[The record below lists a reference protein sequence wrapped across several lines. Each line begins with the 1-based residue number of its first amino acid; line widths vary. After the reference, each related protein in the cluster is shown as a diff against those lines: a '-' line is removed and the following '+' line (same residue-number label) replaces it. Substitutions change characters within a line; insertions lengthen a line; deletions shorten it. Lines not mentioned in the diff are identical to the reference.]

1 MGRITASTTIE
12 ELAAIVSTTLEAAG
26 ISAVLS
32 GGAVVSI
39 YTNNEY
45 ESSDLDFISHESTG
59 RIAEAIAAL
68 GFKREGRMFF
78 HPRTPLFVEFPAGP
92 LAIGDQLI
100 RATEVAEKKTP
111 AGTIR
116 LLTPTQSVMDR
127 LAAYF
132 HWNDLQSLDQAVMVA
147 SSQKISLNKL
157 ETWARREGAS
167 DKLAKFKQQLA
178 ARKRQGITRRPPRA

>member
-1 MGRITASTTIE
+1 MERITATTTVE
-12 ELAAIVSTTLEAAG
+12 ELAALVSTTLEAAG
-26 ISAVLS
+26 IAAVLS

-45 ESSDLDFISHESTG
+45 ESNDLDFISPASTN
-59 RIAEAIAAL
+59 RIAEAMASL
-68 GFKREGRMFF
+68 GFQREGRMFS

-92 LAIGDQLI
+92 LAIGDELI
-100 RATEVAEKKTP
+100 RPSEVGEKRTA
-111 AGTIR
+111 AGTIM
-116 LLTPTQSVMDR
+116 LLTPTQCVMDR

-147 SSQKISLNKL
+147 SSQKISFAKL
-157 ETWARREGAS
+157 DAWAKREGAT

-178 ARKRQGITRRPPRA
+178 ARKRSS

>member
-1 MGRITASTTIE
+1 MERITASTTIE
-12 ELAAIVSTTLEAAG
+12 ELAALVSTTLEEAG

-45 ESSDLDFISHESTG
+45 ESSDLDFISPASTG
-59 RIAEAIAAL
+59 RIAKAIASL

-78 HPRTPLFVEFPAGP
+78 HPRTPLFVEVPAGP
-92 LAIGDQLI
+92 LAIGDELI
-100 RATEVAEKKTP
+100 RATEVGEKRTA

-116 LLTPTQSVMDR
+116 LLTPTQCVMDR

-147 SSQKISLNKL
+147 SSQKISIAKL
-157 ETWARREGAS
+157 DAWAKREGAS
-167 DKLAKFKQQLA
+167 EKLRKFKQELTN
-178 ARKRQGITRRPPRA
+178 RKRPK

>member
-1 MGRITASTTIE
+1 MERITASTTVE
-12 ELAAIVSTTLEAAG
+12 ELAALVSTTLEAAG

-45 ESSDLDFISHESTG
+45 ESNDLDFVSSESTG
-59 RIAEAIAAL
+59 RIAEAIACL
-68 GFKREGRMFF
+68 GFKREGRMFS

-92 LAIGDQLI
+92 LAIGDELI
-100 RATEVAEKKTP
+100 RASEVGERRTA

-116 LLTPTQSVMDR
+116 LLTPTQCVMDR

-147 SSQKISLNKL
+147 SSQEISLAKL
-157 ETWARREGAS
+157 EAWARREGAGE
-167 DKLAKFKQQLA
+167 KLRKFKQVLA
-178 ARKRQGITRRPPRA
+178 ARRRPK

>member
-1 MGRITASTTIE
+1 MERIAASITIE

-39 YTNNEY
+39 YTNNAY
-45 ESSDLDFISHESTG
+45 ESGDLDFISLESTSK
-59 RIAEAIAAL
+59 IAEAIASL
-68 GFKREGRMFF
+68 GFKKDGRMYC
-78 HPRTPLFVEFPAGP
+78 HPRTPLFVEFPPGP
-92 LAIGDQLI
+92 LAIGDELI
-100 RATEVAEKKTP
+100 PAAEVGEKRTA

-116 LLTPTQSVMDR
+116 LLTPTQCVMDR

-147 SSQKISLNKL
+147 LSQKISLAKL
-157 ETWARREGAS
+157 DAWAKREGAS
-167 DKLAKFKQQLA
+167 EKLRKFKEELA
-178 ARKRQGITRRPPRA
+178 TRKRRK

>member
-1 MGRITASTTIE
+1 MERINASTTIE
-12 ELAAIVSTTLEAAG
+12 ELAVIVSTTLEAAG

-45 ESSDLDFISHESTG
+45 ESSDLDFISPHSTSK
-59 RIAEAIAAL
+59 IAEALAPLA
-68 GFKREGRMFF
+68 FKRKGRMFS
-78 HPRTPLFVEFPAGP
+78 HPLTPLFVEFPTGP
-92 LAIGDQLI
+92 LAIGDELI
-100 RATEVAEKKTP
+100 RASEVAEKRTT

-116 LLTPTQSVMDR
+116 LLTPTQCVMDR

-147 SSQKISLNKL
+147 SSQEISLAKL
-157 ETWARREGAS
+157 NAWAKREGAS
-167 DKLAKFKQQLA
+167 EKLRRFKQELA
-178 ARKRQGITRRPPRA
+178 SRKRSR

>member
-1 MGRITASTTIE
+1 MEQISESTTIE
-12 ELAAIVSTTLEAAG
+12 ELAGIVSATLEGAG

-45 ESSDLDFISHESTG
+45 ESGDLDFISPASTSSL
-59 RIAEAIAAL
+59 AEAMGSL
-68 GFKREGRMFF
+68 GFVRRGRTFS
-78 HPRTPLFVEFPAGP
+78 HPRTALFVEFPAGP

-100 RATEVAEKKTP
+100 RPTEVAEKQTA
-111 AGTIR
+111 AGTLR
-116 LLTPTQSVMDR
+116 LLTPTQCVMDR

-147 SSQKISLNKL
+147 SSQAIRLARLEEWAKRERASEKL
-157 ETWARREGAS
+157 EI
-167 DKLAKFKQQLA
+167 FKRHLA
-178 ARKRQGITRRPPRA
+178 ARRQHR

>member
-1 MGRITASTTIE
+1 MERIAASTTIE

-45 ESSDLDFISHESTG
+45 ESSDLDFISPDGMGE
-59 RIAEAIAAL
+59 IAGALASL
-68 GFKREGRMFF
+68 GFKRQGRMFS
-78 HPRTPLFVEFPAGP
+78 HSRSPLFVEFPTGP
-92 LAIGDQLI
+92 LAIGDELI
-100 RATEVAEKKTP
+100 RPAQVGRKRTA
-111 AGTIR
+111 AGTIK
-116 LLTPTQSVMDR
+116 LLTPTQCVMDR

-147 SSQKISLNKL
+147 SSQRISLAKVAA
-157 ETWARREGAS
+157 WARREGAAE
-167 DKLAKFKQQLA
+167 KFRKFKLELTK
-178 ARKRQGITRRPPRA
+178 RKRAK

>member
-1 MGRITASTTIE
+1 MERITPSTTIE
-12 ELAAIVSTTLEAAG
+12 ELAALVSTTLEAAG

-45 ESSDLDFISHESTG
+45 ESNDLDFISPESTG
-59 RIAEAIAAL
+59 RIADAIASL
-68 GFKREGRMFF
+68 GFKREGRMFS
-78 HPRTPLFVEFPAGP
+78 HPLTPLFVEFPAGP
-92 LAIGDQLI
+92 LAIGGELI
-100 RATEVAEKKTP
+100 RATDVAERRTA

-116 LLTPTQSVMDR
+116 LLTPTQCVMDR

-147 SSQKISLNKL
+147 SSQGMSLAKVDA
-157 ETWARREGAS
+157 WAKREGAGE
-167 DKLAKFKQQLA
+167 KFRKFKQALA
-178 ARKRQGITRRPPRA
+178 ARKRAR

>member
-1 MGRITASTTIE
+1 MERITASTTIE

-45 ESSDLDFISHESTG
+45 ESSDLDFISPQSTST
-59 RIAEAIAAL
+59 IAEAIAPL
-68 GFKREGRMFF
+68 GFKKEERMFSP
-78 HPRTPLFVEFPAGP
+78 PRTPLFVEFPAGP
-92 LAIGDQLI
+92 IAIGDELI
-100 RATEVAEKKTP
+100 RAADVGVKRTA

-116 LLTPTQSVMDR
+116 VLTPTQCVMDR

-147 SSQKISLNKL
+147 SSQKISFAKL
-157 ETWARREGAS
+157 DAWAKREGAS
-167 DKLAKFKQQLA
+167 EKLRKFKQELA
-178 ARKRQGITRRPPRA
+178 TRKRSK

>member
-1 MGRITASTTIE
+1 MERITASTTIE
-12 ELAAIVSTTLEAAG
+12 ELAALVSTTLEAAG

-45 ESSDLDFISHESTG
+45 ESSDLDFVSTESSKK
-59 RIAEAIAAL
+59 IAKAIAPL
-68 GFKREGRMFF
+68 GFERKGRMFT

-92 LAIGDQLI
+92 LAIGNELI
-100 RATEVAEKKTP
+100 REAEVGEKRTA

-116 LLTPTQSVMDR
+116 LLTPTQCVMDR

-147 SSQKISLNKL
+147 SCQKISLAKIDA
-157 ETWARREGAS
+157 WAKREGAS
-167 DKLAKFKQQLA
+167 EKFRKFKQALA
-178 ARKRQGITRRPPRA
+178 TRKRGGTPL

>member
-1 MGRITASTTIE
+1 MERITASTTIE

-26 ISAVLS
+26 VSAVLS

-45 ESSDLDFISHESTG
+45 ESGDLDFISPASTS
-59 RIAEAIAAL
+59 RIAETIASL
-68 GFKREGRMFF
+68 GFERRGRMFS

-92 LAIGDQLI
+92 LAIGDELI
-100 RATEVAEKKTP
+100 RETKVGERRTA

-116 LLTPTQSVMDR
+116 LLTPTQCVMDR

-147 SSQKISLNKL
+147 MHQKVNLGKL
-157 ETWARREGAS
+157 DAWAKREGAS
-167 DKLAKFKQQLA
+167 EKLGKFKQQLA
-178 ARKRQGITRRPPRA
+178 ARKRPQ

>member
-1 MGRITASTTIE
+1 MERITASTTIE

-45 ESSDLDFISHESTG
+45 ESSDLDFISPESTS
-59 RIAEAIAAL
+59 RIAEAIASL
-68 GFKREGRMFF
+68 GFKRAGRMFS
-78 HPRTPLFVEFPAGP
+78 HPLTALFVEFPAGP
-92 LAIGDQLI
+92 LAIGGELI
-100 RATEVAEKKTP
+100 RATEVGEKRTA

-116 LLTPTQSVMDR
+116 LLTPTQCVMDR

-147 SSQKISLNKL
+147 SSQEISLGKL
-157 ETWARREGAS
+157 DAWAKREGATE
-167 DKLAKFKQQLA
+167 KLRKFKQELA
-178 ARKRQGITRRPPRA
+178 TRKRAM

>member
-1 MGRITASTTIE
+1 MEQITEKTTIE
-12 ELAAIVSTTLEAAG
+12 ALAGIVSAALEAAG

-45 ESSDLDFISHESTG
+45 ESGDLDFITSASTKSV
-59 RIAEAIAAL
+59 AKAIASL
-68 GFKREGRMFF
+68 GFVREGRMFS

-100 RATEVAEKKTP
+100 RPADVAEKRTA
-111 AGTIR
+111 AGTLR
-116 LLTPTQSVMDR
+116 LLTPTQCVMDR

-132 HWNDLQSLDQAVMVA
+132 HWNDLQSLDQALMVA
-147 SSQKISLNKL
+147 LNQAVNLSRLEKWAEREGANEKL
-157 ETWARREGAS
+157 ET
-167 DKLAKFKQQLA
+167 FKKHLA
-178 ARKRQGITRRPPRA
+178 AKRRGR